1 MSLPS
6 KSSLFDSQTAVAV
19 KPPKEKII
27 DKIETAIYKIPDP
40 PKLELGDSLLNALG
54 IEAVEILKDDF
65 VSDKSLEEKK
75 IEQIKEEYNF
85 DEIKDAFDNG
95 AVPEQLVI
103 KKSL

>member
-27 DKIETAIYKIPDP
+27 DEIETAIYKIPDP
-40 PKLELGDSLLNALG
+40 PKLELDDSLLNALG

-65 VSDKSLEEKK
+65 VRDKSLEEKK
-75 IEQIKEEYNF
+75 SSRS
-85 DEIKDAFDNG
+85 
-95 AVPEQLVI
+95 
-103 KKSL
+103 KKSIILTR